1 MEALWAF
8 RHTHKGFLTHGG
20 SGRDTEKEGSRCEM
34 WAQRDRDQ
42 HSRWERHA
50 LNVPVHMLRGGK
62 TELPTVRRADRQTR
76 RHTQR
81 QDVPWDVPGFRLVSF
96 FIPERQRGKIGHS
109 QGICM
114 KPGVFQHWG
123 STPQGQAQEGSEA
136 GRAGL
141 EASTTDHSLQLQ
153 RIMSFWK

>member
-1 MEALWAF
+1 MRDVGTKRQRPAF
-8 RHTHKGFLTHGG
+8 TLGET
-20 SGRDTEKEGSRCEM
+20 C
-34 WAQRDRDQ
+34 
-42 HSRWERHA
+42 
-50 LNVPVHMLRGGK
+50 
-62 TELPTVRRADRQTR
+62 
-76 RHTQR
+76 TQR
-81 QDVPWDVPGFRLVSF
+81 ACTHAPRRQDRAAYSKKGGQADTSAHTKTGCALGESRRRQPGFRLVSF

-114 KPGVFQHWG
+114 KPGVFQHRG

-153 RIMSFWK
+153 RIMSFWKWALWGKLQLQL